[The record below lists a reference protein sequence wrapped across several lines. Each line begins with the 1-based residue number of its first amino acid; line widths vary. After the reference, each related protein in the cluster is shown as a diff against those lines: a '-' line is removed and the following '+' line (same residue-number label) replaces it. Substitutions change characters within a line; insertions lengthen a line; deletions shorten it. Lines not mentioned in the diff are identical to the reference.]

1 MQDKKEKKYFE
12 RSNST
17 TKHIRFEDDLL
28 EKINQQTRKENES
41 FSGWVKGA
49 CREKLAKSPQ
59 K

>member
-1 MQDKKEKKYFE
+1 MQDKKEKKFFE

-28 EKINQQTRKENES
+28 EQIEQLAKKENNN
-41 FSGWVKGA
+41 FSAWVKNA
-49 CREKLAKSPQ
+49 CREKLAKSA